1 MSSLPPP
8 EPDHQ
13 GVAAEADAE
22 DLAIDRAES
31 GLVPSL
37 EQALCRLLRH
47 NIVSGRL
54 PPGTVLNEHGLSQ
67 ELSVSRA
74 PTGRALD
81 QLAGEG
87 LILRNEGRGFRIPGT
102 ASPGAEAPRL
112 DLPAEMID
120 VIRGR
125 AGWERLWDQ
134 VEGDLAACMPFARFK
149 IVELTMAEHYRVSR
163 SITRDILARL
173 QARGMI
179 ERSGRSQC
187 FLPELTS
194 TLMHHLYEV
203 RRLLEPVALMHAA
216 DHLDRDRLD
225 AMRTALVE
233 AGARYPDVSGAELA
247 ALEHDLHQTCLE
259 PCPNKPLLAALRQH
273 QPMTLATNRL
283 VHVYL
288 GMPKAEPFLAEHR
301 LVIELLVAGTAD
313 AAAAAL
319 EAHLRSAVQKQR
331 ARFAELKA
339 HHRPVVPPYLQRIAS

>member
-1 MSSLPPP
+1 L
-8 EPDHQ
+8 
-13 GVAAEADAE
+13 AE
-22 DLAIDRAES
+22 LAIDRADP
-31 GLVPSL
+31 GIAPSL
-37 EQALCRLLRH
+37 ELALCRLLRH

-54 PPGTVLNEHGLSQ
+54 PPGTVLNEHSLSQ
-67 ELSVSRA
+67 DLSVSRA

-81 QLAGEG
+81 QLASEG
-87 LILRNEGRGFRIPGT
+87 LILRNEGRGFRIAGT
-102 ASPGAEAPRL
+102 ASVASAGPPRL
-112 DLPAEMID
+112 DLPADMID

-134 VEGDLAACMPFARFK
+134 VEGDLATCMPFARFK
-149 IVELTMAEHYRVSR
+149 IVELTMAEHYGVSR
-163 SITRDILARL
+163 SITRDILGRL

-203 RRLLEPVALMHAA
+203 RRLLEPVALLHAA
-216 DHLDRDRLD
+216 EHLDRDRLD
-225 AMRTALVE
+225 VMRTALVE
-233 AGARYPDVSGAELA
+233 AAARYPDVSGAELA
-247 ALEHDLHQTCLE
+247 SLEHDLHQTCLE

-288 GMPKAEPFLAEHR
+288 GMPEAEPFLAEHR
-301 LVIELLVAGTAD
+301 LVIDLLIAGTAD

-339 HHRPVVPPYLQRIAS
+339 HHRPVVPPYLQRVAS